1 MEQRNQQENRVIERE
16 IIAGIK
22 LVETQVKVNVP
33 VFEDYKVDKPV
44 FVERQIEIPKGF
56 DIVINALALDIS
68 DKVISHVLRQLD
80 EKLAQA
86 IDESIKEIKVP
97 KIIEELVIKY
107 KDIEVERPIFKDVE
121 VSRPTYVDKEVI
133 NPIIKDVEVTNCIPI
148 DKPVIN
154 AIINEVHVTN
164 ALIKDVEVE
173 RAVIREKVIDVIHKN
188 CFDTKG
194 NALV

>member
-1 MEQRNQQENRVIERE
+1 MEQRSQQENRVVERE

-22 LVETQVKVNVP
+22 LVETQVRVSVP

-68 DKVISHVLRQLD
+68 DKVMASILKKLD

-86 IDESIKEIKVP
+86 IDARLTEIKVP
-97 KIIEELVIKY
+97 KIIEELQVKY
-107 KDIEVERPIFKDVE
+107 KDVE
-121 VSRPTYVDKEVI
+121 VDRPVFKDVDISRPTYVDKEII

-148 DKPVIN
+148 DKPVVN
-154 AIINEVHVTN
+154 AIVNEVHVTN
-164 ALIKDVEVE
+164 AIIKDVEVE

-188 CFDTKG
+188 CFDSKG